1 MSRDM
6 PTWEEFMIPT
16 LRVLSDDEVRARRDL
31 CPMVAREVGL
41 SEEQMKSMLPS
52 GQLRYENRVGWGL
65 SFLTKVEALARPS
78 RGNYVI
84 TDVGRQLLVQ
94 FPDGVRE
101 QELHELGE
109 DPTSPVAVYVATP
122 SISRVQPDLSL
133 PEITVMTPT
142 EQVQEGIARIH
153 EEVGSELLSRLQ
165 GKDSGF
171 FEEAVV
177 ELLLAMGYG
186 GATGSG
192 SVTQLSHDGGIDG
205 VIDQDVL
212 GLSRVYIQAKR
223 YADHS
228 AVQRPAVQGFAG
240 AVHGKADSGVFITTS
255 YFSQGARDFVAF
267 TPTRIVLIDGK
278 RLTELMIRYGVGVQ
292 VRETYS
298 VVEIDEDFFA

>member
-78 RGNYVI
+78 RGNYAI

-122 SISRVQPDLSL
+122 TISRVQPDLSL

-142 EQVQEGIARIH
+142 EQVQ
-153 EEVGSELLSRLQ
+153 
-165 GKDSGF
+165 
-171 FEEAVV
+171 
-177 ELLLAMGYG
+177 
-186 GATGSG
+186 
-192 SVTQLSHDGGIDG
+192 
-205 VIDQDVL
+205 
-212 GLSRVYIQAKR
+212 RV
-223 YADHS
+223 S
-228 AVQRPAVQGFAG
+228 L
-240 AVHGKADSGVFITTS
+240 VFTKKL
-255 YFSQGARDFVAF
+255 VAN
-267 TPTRIVLIDGK
+267 
-278 RLTELMIRYGVGVQ
+278 Y
-292 VRETYS
+292 
-298 VVEIDEDFFA
+298 

>member
-1 MSRDM
+1 M
-6 PTWEEFMIPT
+6 
-16 LRVLSDDEVRARRDL
+16 
-31 CPMVAREVGL
+31 
-41 SEEQMKSMLPS
+41 
-52 GQLRYENRVGWGL
+52 
-65 SFLTKVEALARPS
+65 
-78 RGNYVI
+78 
-84 TDVGRQLLVQ
+84 
-94 FPDGVRE
+94 
-101 QELHELGE
+101 
-109 DPTSPVAVYVATP
+109 
-122 SISRVQPDLSL
+122 
-133 PEITVMTPT
+133 
-142 EQVQEGIARIH
+142 
-153 EEVGSELLSRLQ
+153 
-165 GKDSGF
+165 
-171 FEEAVV
+171 